1 MTYNPFQKPTNN
13 SIFGNN
19 ESNNLFGNPTS
30 SNNPNTNTIFGASN
44 QNNQNPP
51 NSIFG
56 NNNGTLFKSG
66 NNNPLF
72 GGNNGNQGNNIIGNN
87 NNAPFLAGINNN
99 NPQNNQNNNNLL
111 YNNNPQNNNII
122 QNQLLNLNNPKV
134 QHDLIEYQE
143 ALYNVQKCFEPFE
156 RENMFK
162 DYLYSPIPKD
172 GSPNEYNVYRPY
184 TNVNNVGKIMNDYN
198 IWEEGNKN
206 NKNPNEFYTSQ
217 ISSVDS
223 LLDRN
228 KKLEKYILFN
238 IAKTIDNE
246 KNLEM
251 LNKKIDDEMNNK
263 MLELKN
269 FHLKVDELEIDL
281 SSKIAQYNYLIGAA
295 KENVANTQE
304 IKDNIK
310 KVNDTI
316 KKSNMMELCEKIK
329 KSSNENFNGENKNY
343 IKDMSKEKING
354 MLDSLVEIQNM
365 MKIIY
370 NNTKKNLDTIKGMQK
385 EADKIFN

>member
-1 MTYNPFQKPTNN
+1 MIYNPFQKPTNN
-13 SIFGNN
+13 NIFGNN
-19 ESNNLFGNPTS
+19 DSNNLFGNTTS
-30 SNNPNTNTIFGASN
+30 SNNPNPNSIFGASN

-51 NSIFG
+51 NGIIG

-66 NNNPLF
+66 NNNSLF

-87 NNAPFLAGINNN
+87 NNTSFLTGINNN

-122 QNQLLNLNNPKV
+122 QNQLLNLNNLKV
-134 QHDLIEYQE
+134 QHDLIEFQE
-143 ALYNVQKCFEPFE
+143 ALYNVQKCFQPFE

-172 GSPNEYNVYRPY
+172 GSPNEYNAYRPF
-184 TNVNNVGKIMNDYN
+184 TNVNNVGNIMNDYN
-198 IWEEGNKN
+198 IWDEGNKN

-217 ISSVDS
+217 IASVDS

-238 IAKTIDNE
+238 IAKTVDNE
-246 KNLEM
+246 KNLEI

-269 FHLKVDELEIDL
+269 CHLKVDELEIDL

-329 KSSNENFNGENKNY
+329 KSSNENFSGENKNY
-343 IKDMSKEKING
+343 IKDMSKEKINA

-370 NNTKKNLDTIKGMQK
+370 NNTKKNLDTINGMQK